1 MMLGEDSTAGRYWEE
16 VGKEALKR
24 GVKGVVFMGAHWEV
38 GGAGVEIASN
48 PGKDAV
54 VKQPVAWVTPD
65 KYVDYEVS
73 LALWAVIRSTDE
85 WKDPPSPL
93 RLRCA
98 DQLVSRAGGTGP
110 RSSYRCRYRG

>member
-16 VGKEALKR
+16 VGKEAMKR
-24 GVKGVVFMGAHWEV
+24 GIKGVVFMGAHWEV

-73 LALWAVIRSTDE
+73 ERAAFLRC
-85 WKDPPSPL
+85 KDPS
-93 RLRCA
+93 
-98 DQLVSRAGGTGP
+98 
-110 RSSYRCRYRG
+110 